1 MYDSPAR
8 SPRKAT
14 GGKNDGMSQSEHLRH
29 LQMLLD
35 VSRQVAALDTL
46 DAVLD
51 TLITV
56 AVKETRAERGT
67 LFLHDSS
74 TGELYSRVA
83 QGIRTHEIRI
93 LDNAGIAGAV
103 FHSGEGEIVHKAYE
117 DERFNA
123 DVDKETGFVT
133 ESILCAPVKNA
144 KGEIIGVAQVLNKA
158 EGEFSDLDMAVLEGM
173 TTQCAITL
181 QSMQLVE
188 RMESTRKR
196 EIEFLNVVSDM
207 TSELELTRL
216 LQRVMSEATRM
227 LDAERSTL
235 FINDEKT
242 NELFSHVG
250 EGLDSVEIR
259 LPNHLGIA
267 GAVFVSGDTVNIPYA
282 YADLRFNP
290 GFDKQTGFFTRSILC
305 VPVVNKAGKVIG
317 VTQALNKR
325 GGPFSDEDESRLK
338 AFTAQIAIGLENA
351 KLFGDIQAMKNY
363 NESMLQSMS
372 NGVVTF
378 DEEHEAKTCNAAG
391 ARIMRTLAKDVIGQK
406 ATDVFGEA
414 NAWLLEKIARVE
426 ESREGDTSVD
436 AELAFGEEKVSANVN
451 VLPLTSGDGKP
462 LGTLI
467 MMEDISNEKRVKST
481 LSRYMDPGLAD
492 QMLKGG
498 NQEEILGGKDTVA
511 TVLFSD
517 VRGFTTITESLG
529 AQGTV
534 ALLNDYFE
542 LMVDCIS
549 EQGGMLDKFIGD
561 AIMAAFG
568 IPVPHDDDEDRGLR
582 AGINMIKRLWEWNV
596 IRKARGDMEVD
607 MGLGLNTGSIVAG
620 NIGSKKRMDYTMIGD
635 GVNLAARL
643 ESACKQYN
651 ARILLSEYTVAK
663 LKGVYRLRDIDKVVV
678 KGKTQPVGVFECLD
692 YHNDQSFPN
701 LMDALGNF
709 NEGVKR
715 YRHQEWDK
723 AVSYFEEALKANDS
737 DKLANTYIERC
748 ALMKENPPGDD
759 WDGVWIMTSK

>member
-1 MYDSPAR
+1 MYDNPR
-8 SPRKAT
+8 STRAT
-14 GGKNDGMSQSEHLRH
+14 QDLSQSEHIKQ
-29 LQMLLD
+29 LQMMLD

-51 TLITV
+51 TLVSV
-56 AVKETRAERGT
+56 AVAETRAERGT
-67 LFLHDSS
+67 LFLHDSA
-74 TGELYSRVA
+74 TGELFSRVA
-83 QGIRTHEIRI
+83 QGIKRHEIRI
-93 LDNAGIAGAV
+93 LDNVGIAGAA
-103 FHSGEGEIVHKAYE
+103 FQAGEGLIIHDAYN
-117 DERFNA
+117 DERFNRE
-123 DVDKETGFVT
+123 VDQETGYT
-133 ESILCAPVKNA
+133 TKSILAAPVRNA
-144 KGEIIGVAQVLNKA
+144 KGEVIGVAQVLNKK
-158 EGEFSDLDMAVLEGM
+158 EGQFTEMDLAVLEGM

-188 RMESTRKR
+188 RMETTRQR
-196 EIEFLNVVSDM
+196 EIEFLNIVSDM

-325 GGPFSDEDESRLK
+325 GGPFTEDDESRLK

-351 KLFGDIQAMKNY
+351 KLFGDVQAMKNY

-372 NGVVTF
+372 NGVITF
-378 DEEHEAKTCNAAG
+378 DEEGENKTCNAAG
-391 ARIMRTLAKDVIGQK
+391 GRIMRVDPAEMLGKK
-406 ATDVFGEA
+406 ADEIFGED
-414 NAWLLEKIARVE
+414 NQWLIEMIGRVE
-426 ESREGDTSVD
+426 ETDIGEALDDT
-436 AELAFGEEKVSANVN
+436 ELNVGEEKVSINVT
-451 VLPLTSGDGKP
+451 VLPMQSGEETS
-462 LGTLI
+462 LGTLVMI
-467 MMEDISNEKRVKST
+467 EDISDAKKAKST
-481 LSRYMDPGLAD
+481 LSRYMDPALAA
-492 QMLKGG
+492 QMLAGG
-498 NQEEILGGKDTVA
+498 NQDDILGGKDTVA

-517 VRGFTTITESLG
+517 VRSFTTITEQLG

-534 ALLNDYFE
+534 ALLNEYFE
-542 LMVDCIS
+542 IMVDCIS

-568 IPVPHDDDEDRGLR
+568 IPLGHDDDEDRGLI
-582 AGINMIKRLWEWNV
+582 AGINMIKKLWEWNAE
-596 IRKARGDMEVD
+596 REARGEMPVD
-607 MGLGLNTGSIVAG
+607 MGLGLNTGNIVAG
-620 NIGSKKRMDYTMIGD
+620 NIGSSKRMDYTMIGD

-651 ARILLSEYTVAK
+651 ARVLLSEFTVAK

-678 KGKTQPVGVFECLD
+678 KGKTEPVGVFECLD
-692 YHNDQSFPN
+692 YHNDQTFPN
-701 LMDALGNF
+701 LMDVLGSF
-709 NEGVKR
+709 NEGVKV
-715 YRHQEWDK
+715 YRNQEWDR
-723 AVSYFEEALKANDS
+723 AIGYFQDALKANEN
-737 DKLANTYIERC
+737 DKLSNTYIERC
-748 ALMKENPPGDD
+748 ELMKANPPGDD
-759 WDGVWIMTSK
+759 WTGVWIMTEK

>member
-1 MYDSPAR
+1 MYDNPR
-8 SPRKAT
+8 STKAT
-14 GGKNDGMSQSEHLRH
+14 QNQSQSEHIKQ
-29 LQMLLD
+29 LQMMLD

-51 TLITV
+51 TLVSV
-56 AVKETRAERGT
+56 AVSETKAERGT
-67 LFLHDSS
+67 LFLHDST
-74 TGELYSRVA
+74 TGELFSRVA
-83 QGIRTHEIRI
+83 QGLKRHEIRI
-93 LDNAGIAGAV
+93 LDNVGIAGHA
-103 FHSGEGEIVHKAYE
+103 FQNNEGQIIHDAYN
-117 DERFNA
+117 DERFNR
-123 DVDKETGFVT
+123 DVDQETGFT
-133 ESILCAPVKNA
+133 TRSILAAPVRNA
-144 KGEIIGVAQVLNKA
+144 KGEVIGVAQVLNKKDGQFT
-158 EGEFSDLDMAVLEGM
+158 EMDLAVLEGM

-188 RMESTRKR
+188 RMETTRQR
-196 EIEFLNVVSDM
+196 EIEFLNIVSDM

-325 GGPFSDEDESRLK
+325 GGPFTEDDESRLK

-351 KLFGDIQAMKNY
+351 KLFGDVQAMKNY

-372 NGVVTF
+372 NGVITF
-378 DEEHEAKTCNAAG
+378 DEEGENKTCNAAG
-391 ARIMRTLAKDVIGQK
+391 ERIMRDRAKDMLGKKPEEVFGTANNWLVEMIQRV
-406 ATDVFGEA
+406 AETDVGEA
-414 NAWLLEKIARVE
+414 LDDTELLI
-426 ESREGDTSVD
+426 GD
-436 AELAFGEEKVSANVN
+436 EKVSVN
-451 VLPLTSGDGKP
+451 VTVLPMQSGEETS
-462 LGTLI
+462 LGTLV
-467 MMEDISNEKRVKST
+467 MLEDISDAKKAKST
-481 LSRYMDPGLAD
+481 LSRYMDPALAA
-492 QMLKGG
+492 QMLAGG
-498 NQEEILGGKDTVA
+498 NQDDILGGKDTVA

-517 VRGFTTITESLG
+517 VRSFTTITEQLG

-534 ALLNDYFE
+534 ALLNEYFE
-542 LMVDCIS
+542 IMVDCIS

-568 IPVPHDDDEDRGLR
+568 IPLGHDDDEDRGLR
-582 AGINMIKRLWEWNV
+582 AGINMIKSLWEWNKE
-596 IRKARGDMEVD
+596 REARGEMPVD

-620 NIGSKKRMDYTMIGD
+620 NIGSSKRMDYTMIGD

-643 ESACKQYN
+643 ESACKQYS
-651 ARILLSEYTVAK
+651 ARILLSEFTVEK

-678 KGKTQPVGVFECLD
+678 KGKTEPVGVFECLD
-692 YHNDQSFPN
+692 YHTDQTFPN
-701 LMDALGNF
+701 LMDVLGSF
-709 NEGVKR
+709 NEGVKV
-715 YRHQEWDK
+715 YRNQEWDR
-723 AVSYFEEALKANDS
+723 AIGYFKDALKANET
-737 DKLANTYIERC
+737 DKLSNTYIERC
-748 ALMKENPPGDD
+748 RLMKKKPPGDD
-759 WDGVWIMTSK
+759 WTGVWVMTEK

>member
-1 MYDSPAR
+1 MYDNPR
-8 SPRKAT
+8 STRAT
-14 GGKNDGMSQSEHLRH
+14 QDMSQSEHIKQ
-29 LQMLLD
+29 LQMMLD

-51 TLITV
+51 TLVSV
-56 AVKETRAERGT
+56 AVAETKAERGT
-67 LFLHDSS
+67 LFLHDSA
-74 TGELYSRVA
+74 TGELFSRVA
-83 QGIRTHEIRI
+83 QGIKRHEIRI
-93 LDNAGIAGAV
+93 LDNVGIAGAA
-103 FHSGEGEIVHKAYE
+103 FQAGDGLIIHDAYN
-117 DERFNA
+117 DERFNR
-123 DVDKETGFVT
+123 DVDQETGYT
-133 ESILCAPVKNA
+133 TKSILAAPVRNA
-144 KGEIIGVAQVLNKA
+144 KGEVIGVAQVLNKK
-158 EGEFSDLDMAVLEGM
+158 EGQFSEMDLAVLEGM

-188 RMESTRKR
+188 RMETTRQR
-196 EIEFLNVVSDM
+196 EIEFLNIVSDM

-325 GGPFSDEDESRLK
+325 GGPFTEDDESRLK

-351 KLFGDIQAMKNY
+351 KLFGDVQAMKNY

-372 NGVVTF
+372 NGVITF
-378 DEEHEAKTCNAAG
+378 DEEGENKTCNAAG
-391 ARIMRTLAKDVIGQK
+391 ARIMRGSAKEMLGKK
-406 ATDVFGEA
+406 ADEIFGED
-414 NAWLLEKIARVE
+414 NQWLVDMIARVE
-426 ESREGDTSVD
+426 ETDIGDGLDDTDLKIGEETVSVNVTVLPMQSGEDTS
-436 AELAFGEEKVSANVN
+436 
-451 VLPLTSGDGKP
+451 
-462 LGTLI
+462 LGTLVMI
-467 MMEDISNEKRVKST
+467 EDISDAKKAKST
-481 LSRYMDPGLAD
+481 LSRYMDPALAA
-492 QMLKGG
+492 QMLAGG
-498 NQEEILGGKDTVA
+498 NQDDILGGKDTVA

-517 VRGFTTITESLG
+517 VRSFTTITEQLG

-534 ALLNDYFE
+534 ALLNEYFE
-542 LMVDCIS
+542 IMVDCIS
-549 EQGGMLDKFIGD
+549 AQGGMLDKFIGD

-568 IPVPHDDDEDRGLR
+568 IPLPHEDDEDRGLI
-582 AGINMIKRLWEWNV
+582 AGINMIKSLWEWNKE
-596 IRKARGDMEVD
+596 REARGEMPVD
-607 MGLGLNTGSIVAG
+607 MGLGLNTGNIVAG
-620 NIGSKKRMDYTMIGD
+620 NIGSSKRMDYTMIGD

-651 ARILLSEYTVAK
+651 ARVLLSEFTVAK

-678 KGKTQPVGVFECLD
+678 KGKTEPVGVFECLD
-692 YHNDQSFPN
+692 YHNDQTFPN
-701 LMDALGNF
+701 LMDVLGSF
-709 NEGVKR
+709 NEGVKV
-715 YRHQEWDK
+715 YRNQEWDR
-723 AVSYFEEALKANDS
+723 AIGYFKDALKANEN
-737 DKLANTYIERC
+737 DKLSNTYIDRC
-748 ALMKENPPGDD
+748 KLMKKKPPGDD
-759 WDGVWIMTSK
+759 WTGVWIMTEK

>member
-1 MYDSPAR
+1 MYENPR
-8 SPRKAT
+8 STKSAQ
-14 GGKNDGMSQSEHLRH
+14 NLSQSEHIKQ
-29 LQMLLD
+29 LQMMLD

-51 TLITV
+51 TLVSV
-56 AVKETRAERGT
+56 AVAETKAERGT
-67 LFLHDSS
+67 LFLHDSQ
-74 TGELYSRVA
+74 TGELFSRVA
-83 QGIRTHEIRI
+83 QGLKRHEIRI
-93 LDNAGIAGAV
+93 LDNVGIAGAT
-103 FHSGEGEIVHKAYE
+103 FQSGDGQIIHDAYN
-117 DERFNA
+117 DERFNRE
-123 DVDKETGFVT
+123 VDQETGYT
-133 ESILCAPVKNA
+133 TKSILAAPVRNA
-144 KGEIIGVAQVLNKA
+144 KGEVIGVAQVLNKKDGQFN
-158 EGEFSDLDMAVLEGM
+158 ELDLAVLEGM

-188 RMESTRKR
+188 RMEVTRQR
-196 EIEFLNVVSDM
+196 EIEFLNIVSDM

-267 GAVFVSGDTVNIPYA
+267 GAVFTSGDTVNIPYA

-325 GGPFSDEDESRLK
+325 GGPFSEDDESRLK

-351 KLFGDIQAMKNY
+351 KLFGDVQAMKNY

-372 NGVVTF
+372 NGVITF
-378 DEEHEAKTCNAAG
+378 DEEGENKTCNAAG
-391 ARIMRTLAKDVIGQK
+391 ERIMRSRAKEMLGKK
-406 ATDVFGEA
+406 ADAIFGEK
-414 NAWLLEKIARVE
+414 NTWLVEMIQRVE
-426 ESREGDTSVD
+426 ETDVGEALDDTELTIGD
-436 AELAFGEEKVSANVN
+436 EKVSVN
-451 VLPLTSGDGKP
+451 VTVLPMQSGEETS
-462 LGTLI
+462 LGTLV
-467 MMEDISNEKRVKST
+467 MLEDISDAKKAKST
-481 LSRYMDPGLAD
+481 LSRYMDPALAA
-492 QMLKGG
+492 QMLAGG
-498 NQEEILGGKDTVA
+498 NQDDILGGKDTVA

-517 VRGFTTITESLG
+517 VRSFTTITEQLG

-534 ALLNDYFE
+534 ALLNEYFE
-542 LMVDCIS
+542 IMVDCIS

-568 IPVPHDDDEDRGLR
+568 IPLGHEDDEDRGLK
-582 AGINMIKRLWEWNV
+582 AGINMIKSLWEWNAT
-596 IRKARGDMEVD
+596 REAKGDMPID
-607 MGLGLNTGSIVAG
+607 MGLGLNTGNIVAG
-620 NIGSKKRMDYTMIGD
+620 NIGSSKRMDYTMIGD

-643 ESACKQYN
+643 ESACKQYS
-651 ARILLSEYTVAK
+651 ARILLSEFTVEK

-678 KGKTQPVGVFECLD
+678 KGKTEPVGVFECLD
-692 YHNDQSFPN
+692 YHTDKTFPN
-701 LMDALGNF
+701 LMDVLGSF
-709 NEGVKR
+709 NEGVKV
-715 YRHQEWDK
+715 YRKQEWDR
-723 AVSYFEEALKANDS
+723 AIGYFKDALKANET
-737 DKLANTYIERC
+737 DKLSNTYIERC
-748 ALMKENPPGDD
+748 KLMKKKPPGDD
-759 WDGVWIMTSK
+759 WDGVWIMTEK

>member
-8 SPRKAT
+8 SPKSS
-14 GGKNDGMSQSEHLRH
+14 GGKDANMSQSEHLRH

-67 LFLHDSS
+67 LFLHDAS

-103 FHSGEGEIVHKAYE
+103 FHSGVGEIVSDAYG

-123 DVDKETGFVT
+123 EVDKETGFKT
-133 ESILCAPVKNA
+133 QSILCAPVKNA

-158 EGEFSDLDMAVLEGM
+158 EGDFSDLDMAVLEGM

-267 GAVFVSGDTVNIPYA
+267 GAVFVSGETMNIPYA

-378 DEEHEAKTCNAAG
+378 DEEREAKTCNAAG
-391 ARIMRTLAKDVIGQK
+391 ARIMRVAAKEVIGQK
-406 ATDVFGEA
+406 AEDVFGEA
-414 NAWLLEKIARVE
+414 NAWLMEKIERVE

-436 AELAFGEEKVSANVN
+436 AELVFEGEKVSANVN

-462 LGTLI
+462 LGTLVMI
-467 MMEDISNEKRVKST
+467 EDISNEKRVKST

-492 QMLKGG
+492 QMLAGG

-596 IRKARGDMEVD
+596 KRKARGDMEVD

-678 KGKTQPVGVFECLD
+678 KGKTKPVGVFECLD
-692 YHNDQSFPN
+692 YHNDQTFPN

-723 AVSYFEEALKANDS
+723 AVSYFEEALKANES

>member
-1 MYDSPAR
+1 MYEN
-8 SPRKAT
+8 PRGT
-14 GGKNDGMSQSEHLRH
+14 RKNQNLSQSEHIKQ

-51 TLITV
+51 TLVSV
-56 AVKETRAERGT
+56 AVAETKAERGT
-67 LFLHDSS
+67 LFLHDAM
-74 TGELYSRVA
+74 TGELFSRVA
-83 QGIRTHEIRI
+83 QGLKRHEIRI
-93 LDNAGIAGAV
+93 LDNVGIAGHT
-103 FHSGEGEIVHKAYE
+103 FQSGEGQIIHDAYN
-117 DERFNA
+117 DERFNR
-123 DVDKETGFVT
+123 DVDAETGFT
-133 ESILCAPVKNA
+133 TKSILAAPVRNA
-144 KGEIIGVAQVLNKA
+144 KGEVIGVAQVLNKK
-158 EGEFSDLDMAVLEGM
+158 EGQFTEMDLTVLEGM

-188 RMESTRKR
+188 RMETTRQR
-196 EIEFLNVVSDM
+196 EIEFLNIVSDM

-267 GAVFVSGDTVNIPYA
+267 GAVFTSGDTVNIPYA

-317 VTQALNKR
+317 VTQALNKK
-325 GGPFSDEDESRLK
+325 GGPFTSDDESRLK

-351 KLFGDIQAMKNY
+351 KLFGDVQAMKNY

-372 NGVVTF
+372 NGVITF
-378 DEEHEAKTCNAAG
+378 DEDGENKTCNAAG
-391 ARIMRTLAKDVIGQK
+391 ARIMRTSAKDILGK
-406 ATDVFGEA
+406 KPEEVFGEQ
-414 NAWLLEKIARVE
+414 NQWLVDKIARVAE
-426 ESREGDTSVD
+426 TDEGESMLDTELKIGD
-436 AELAFGEEKVSANVN
+436 EKASVN
-451 VLPLTSGDGKP
+451 VTVLPMQSGEGAS
-462 LGTLI
+462 LGTLVMI
-467 MMEDISNEKRVKST
+467 EDISDAKRARST

-492 QMLKGG
+492 QMLAGG
-498 NQEEILGGKDTVA
+498 NQDDILGGKDTIA

-517 VRGFTTITESLG
+517 VRSFTTITEKLG

-549 EQGGMLDKFIGD
+549 DQGGMLDKFIGD

-568 IPVPHDDDEDRGLR
+568 IPLPHEDDEDRGLR
-582 AGINMIKRLWEWNV
+582 AGINMIKTLWDWN
-596 IRKARGDMEVD
+596 RQREARGEMAVD
-607 MGLGLNTGSIVAG
+607 MGLGLNTDSIVAG

-663 LKGVYRLRDIDKVVV
+663 LKGVYRLREVDKVVV
-678 KGKTQPVGVFECLD
+678 KGKTKPVGVFECLD
-692 YHNDQSFPN
+692 YHTDETFPN
-701 LMDALGNF
+701 LMDVLGNF
-709 NEGVKR
+709 NEGVKQ
-715 YRHQEWDK
+715 YRKQEWDR
-723 AVSYFEEALKANDS
+723 ATGYFREALKANET
-737 DKLANTYIERC
+737 DKLGNMYIERC
-748 ALMKENPPGDD
+748 ELMKKAPPGDD
-759 WDGVWIMTSK
+759 WDGVWIMTEK

>member
-1 MYDSPAR
+1 MYDNPR
-8 SPRKAT
+8 STRAT
-14 GGKNDGMSQSEHLRH
+14 QDMSQSEHIKQ
-29 LQMLLD
+29 LQMMLD

-51 TLITV
+51 TLVSV
-56 AVKETRAERGT
+56 AVAETRAERGT
-67 LFLHDSS
+67 LFLHDSA
-74 TGELYSRVA
+74 TGELFSRVA
-83 QGIRTHEIRI
+83 QGIKRHEIRI
-93 LDNAGIAGAV
+93 LDNVGIAGAA
-103 FHSGEGEIVHKAYE
+103 FQAGEGLIIHDAYN
-117 DERFNA
+117 DERFNRE
-123 DVDKETGFVT
+123 VDQETGYT
-133 ESILCAPVKNA
+133 TKSILAAPVRNA
-144 KGEIIGVAQVLNKA
+144 KGEVIGVAQVLNKK
-158 EGEFSDLDMAVLEGM
+158 EGQFTEMDLAVLEGM

-188 RMESTRKR
+188 RMETTRQR
-196 EIEFLNVVSDM
+196 EIEFLNIVSDM

-267 GAVFVSGDTVNIPYA
+267 GAVFVSGETVNIPYA

-325 GGPFSDEDESRLK
+325 GGPFTEDDESRLK

-351 KLFGDIQAMKNY
+351 KLFGDVQAMKNY

-372 NGVVTF
+372 NGVITF
-378 DEEHEAKTCNAAG
+378 DEEGENKTCNAAG
-391 ARIMRTLAKDVIGQK
+391 GRIMRVDPGEMLGKK
-406 ATDVFGEA
+406 ADEIFGEE
-414 NAWLLEKIARVE
+414 NQWLIEMIGRVE
-426 ESREGDTSVD
+426 ETDIGEALDDTEMSV
-436 AELAFGEEKVSANVN
+436 GEEKVSINVT
-451 VLPLTSGDGKP
+451 VLPMQSGEETS
-462 LGTLI
+462 LGTLVMI
-467 MMEDISNEKRVKST
+467 EDISDAKKAKST
-481 LSRYMDPGLAD
+481 LSRYMDPALAA
-492 QMLKGG
+492 QMLAGG
-498 NQEEILGGKDTVA
+498 NQDDILGGKDTVA

-517 VRGFTTITESLG
+517 VRSFTTITEQLG

-534 ALLNDYFE
+534 ALLNEYFE
-542 LMVDCIS
+542 IMVDCIS

-568 IPVPHDDDEDRGLR
+568 IPLGHDDDEDRGLR
-582 AGINMIKRLWEWNV
+582 AGINMIKSLWDWNKQ
-596 IRKARGDMEVD
+596 REARGEMPVD
-607 MGLGLNTGSIVAG
+607 MGLGLNTGNIVAG
-620 NIGSKKRMDYTMIGD
+620 NIGSSKRMDYTMIGD

-643 ESACKQYN
+643 ESACKQYS
-651 ARILLSEYTVAK
+651 ARILLSEFTVEK

-678 KGKTQPVGVFECLD
+678 KGKTEPVGVFECLD
-692 YHNDQSFPN
+692 YHTDETFPN
-701 LMDALGNF
+701 LMDVLGSF
-709 NEGVKR
+709 NEGVKV
-715 YRHQEWDK
+715 YRNQEWDR
-723 AVSYFEEALKANDS
+723 AIGYFQDALKANENDRLS
-737 DKLANTYIERC
+737 NTYIERC
-748 ALMKENPPGDD
+748 ELMKANPPGDE
-759 WDGVWIMTSK
+759 WDGVWVMTEK

>member
-1 MYDSPAR
+1 MYENPSGT
-8 SPRKAT
+8 RK
-14 GGKNDGMSQSEHLRH
+14 NQSLSQSEHVKQ

-51 TLITV
+51 TLVSV
-56 AVKETRAERGT
+56 AVAETKAERGT
-67 LFLHDSS
+67 LFLHDAT
-74 TGELYSRVA
+74 TGELFSRVA
-83 QGIRTHEIRI
+83 QGLKRHEIRI
-93 LDNAGIAGAV
+93 LDTVGIAGHA
-103 FHSGEGEIVHKAYE
+103 FQSGEGQIIHDPYN
-117 DERFNA
+117 DERFNR
-123 DVDKETGFVT
+123 DVDAETGFT
-133 ESILCAPVKNA
+133 TRSILAAPVRNA
-144 KGEIIGVAQVLNKA
+144 KGEVIGVAQVLNKK
-158 EGEFSDLDMAVLEGM
+158 EGQFTEMDLAVLEGM

-188 RMESTRKR
+188 RMETTRQR
-196 EIEFLNVVSDM
+196 EIEFLNIVSDM

-267 GAVFVSGDTVNIPYA
+267 GAVFTSGDTVNIPYA

-317 VTQALNKR
+317 VTQALNKK
-325 GGPFSDEDESRLK
+325 GGPFTDDDESRLK

-351 KLFGDIQAMKNY
+351 KLFGDVQAMKNY

-372 NGVVTF
+372 NGVITF
-378 DEEHEAKTCNAAG
+378 DEEGENKTCNAAG
-391 ARIMRTLAKDVIGQK
+391 ARIMRTSAKDILGQK
-406 ATDVFGEA
+406 PEEVFGEQ
-414 NAWLLEKIARVE
+414 NQWLVDKIARVAE
-426 ESREGDTSVD
+426 TDEGESMLDTELKIGD
-436 AELAFGEEKVSANVN
+436 EKVSVN
-451 VLPLTSGDGKP
+451 VTVLPMQSGEGAS
-462 LGTLI
+462 LGTLVMI
-467 MMEDISNEKRVKST
+467 EDISDAKRAKST

-492 QMLKGG
+492 QMLAGG
-498 NQEEILGGKDTVA
+498 NQDDILGGKDTVA

-517 VRGFTTITESLG
+517 VRSFTTITEALG

-568 IPVPHDDDEDRGLR
+568 IPLPHDDDEDRGLR
-582 AGINMIKRLWEWNV
+582 AGINMIKTLWDWNKQ
-596 IRKARGDMEVD
+596 REARGEMAVD
-607 MGLGLNTGSIVAG
+607 MGLGLNTDSIVAG

-643 ESACKQYN
+643 ESACKQYS

-663 LKGVYRLRDIDKVVV
+663 LKGVYRLREVDKVVV
-678 KGKTQPVGVFECLD
+678 KGKTKPVGVFECLD
-692 YHNDQSFPN
+692 YHTDETFPN
-701 LMDALGNF
+701 LMDVLGNF
-709 NEGVKR
+709 NEGVKQ
-715 YRHQEWDK
+715 YRKQEWDR
-723 AVSYFEEALKANDS
+723 AIGYFNEALKANET
-737 DKLANTYIERC
+737 DKLGNMYIERC
-748 ALMKENPPGDD
+748 ELMKKTPPGDD
-759 WDGVWIMTSK
+759 WDGVWIMTEK

>member
-1 MYDSPAR
+1 MYDNPR
-8 SPRKAT
+8 STRAT
-14 GGKNDGMSQSEHLRH
+14 QDLSQSDHIKQ
-29 LQMLLD
+29 LQMMLD

-51 TLITV
+51 TLVSV
-56 AVKETRAERGT
+56 AVAETRAERGT
-67 LFLHDSS
+67 LFLHDSA
-74 TGELYSRVA
+74 TGELFSRVA
-83 QGIRTHEIRI
+83 QGIKRHEIRI
-93 LDNAGIAGAV
+93 LDNVGIAGAA
-103 FHSGEGEIVHKAYE
+103 FQASEGLIIHDAYE
-117 DERFNA
+117 DERFNRE
-123 DVDKETGFVT
+123 VDQETGYT
-133 ESILCAPVKNA
+133 TKSILASPVRNA
-144 KGEIIGVAQVLNKA
+144 KGEVIGVAQVLNKKDGQFT
-158 EGEFSDLDMAVLEGM
+158 EMDLAVLEGM

-188 RMESTRKR
+188 RMETTRQR
-196 EIEFLNVVSDM
+196 EIEFLNIVSDM
-207 TSELELTRL
+207 TSELELTKL

-242 NELFSHVG
+242 HELFSHVG

-267 GAVFVSGDTVNIPYA
+267 GAVFVSGGTVNIPYA

-325 GGPFSDEDESRLK
+325 GGPFTDDDESRLK

-351 KLFGDIQAMKNY
+351 KLFGDVQAMKNY

-372 NGVVTF
+372 NGVITF
-378 DEEHEAKTCNAAG
+378 DEDGENKTCNAAG
-391 ARIMRTLAKDVIGQK
+391 GRIMRTSAKEIIGKK
-406 ATDVFGEA
+406 ADEVFGEA
-414 NAWLLEKIARVE
+414 NQWLIDMIARVE
-426 ESREGDTSVD
+426 ETDIGDGLDDTDLVIGEETVSVNVTVLPMQSGEDTS
-436 AELAFGEEKVSANVN
+436 
-451 VLPLTSGDGKP
+451 

-467 MMEDISNEKRVKST
+467 MIEDISDAKKAKST
-481 LSRYMDPGLAD
+481 LSRYMDPALAD
-492 QMLKGG
+492 QMLAGG
-498 NQEEILGGKDTVA
+498 NQDDILGGKDTVA

-517 VRGFTTITESLG
+517 VRGFTTITEQLG

-542 LMVDCIS
+542 LMVECIS
-549 EQGGMLDKFIGD
+549 DQGGMLDKFIGD

-568 IPVPHDDDEDRGLR
+568 IPMPHDDDEDRGLK
-582 AGINMIKRLWEWNV
+582 AGINMINSLWEWNKE
-596 IRKARGDMEVD
+596 REARGEPPVD
-607 MGLGLNTGSIVAG
+607 MGLGLNTGNIVAG

-651 ARILLSEYTVAK
+651 ARILLSEFTVAK

-678 KGKTQPVGVFECLD
+678 KGKTEPVGVFECLD
-692 YHNDQSFPN
+692 YHTDESFPN
-701 LMDALGNF
+701 LMDVLGSF
-709 NEGVKR
+709 NEGVKV
-715 YRHQEWDK
+715 YRNQEWDR
-723 AVSYFEEALKANDS
+723 AIGYFNDALKANPS
-737 DKLANTYIERC
+737 DKLGQTYIERC
-748 ALMKENPPGDD
+748 ELMKANPPGDD
-759 WDGVWIMTSK
+759 WTGVWIMTEK

>member
-1 MYDSPAR
+1 MYDSPGSGRAR
-8 SPRKAT
+8 R
-14 GGKNDGMSQSEHLRH
+14 NMSQNDELRH

-56 AVKETRAERGT
+56 AVTETRAERGT

-93 LDNAGIAGAV
+93 LDTAGIAGAV
-103 FHSGEGEIVHKAYE
+103 FQSGVGEIVHRAYE
-117 DERFNA
+117 DERFNR
-123 DVDKETGFVT
+123 DVDRDTGFKT

-144 KGEIIGVAQVLNKA
+144 RGEMIGVAQVLNKKD
-158 EGEFSDLDMAVLEGM
+158 GTFSDTDMAVLEGM

-188 RMESTRKR
+188 RMETTRRR

-250 EGLDSVEIR
+250 EGLDKVEIR

-267 GAVFVSGDTVNIPYA
+267 GAVFVSGETVNIPYA

-305 VPVVNKAGKVIG
+305 VPVINKAGKVIG

-325 GGPFSDEDESRLK
+325 GGPFTDEDESRLK

-351 KLFGDIQAMKNY
+351 KLFSDIQAMKNY

-378 DEEHEAKTCNAAG
+378 DEDGVCRTCNAAG
-391 ARIMRTLAKDVIGQK
+391 ARIMRTTSKDVVGRKKDEIF
-406 ATDVFGEA
+406 ADA
-414 NAWLLEKIARVE
+414 NTWVLEKIVRVE
-426 ESREGDTSVD
+426 QNGEGEMAAD
-436 AELAFGEEKVSANVN
+436 AELAFGGEKVSANVT
-451 VLPLTSGDGKP
+451 VLPLKSENKS

-467 MMEDISNEKRVKST
+467 MLEDISNEKRVRST

-492 QMLKGG
+492 QMLASG
-498 NQEEILGGKDTVA
+498 NQDEILGGKDVTA

-517 VRGFTTITESLG
+517 VRGFTTITEKLG

-549 EQGGMLDKFIGD
+549 DQGGMLDKFIGD

-582 AGINMIKRLWEWNV
+582 AGINMIRRLWEWNV
-596 IRKARGDMEVD
+596 HRKARGEMEVD

-620 NIGSKKRMDYTMIGD
+620 NIGSRKRMDYTMIGD

-643 ESACKQYN
+643 ESACKQYS
-651 ARILLSEYTVAK
+651 ARILLSEYTVNK

-678 KGKTQPVGVFECLD
+678 KGKTEPVGVFECLD
-692 YHNDQSFPN
+692 YHNDASFPN
-701 LMDALGNF
+701 LMDVLGNF

-715 YRHQEWDK
+715 YRKQEWDR
-723 AVSYFEEALKANDS
+723 AIGYFTEALKANET
-737 DKLANTYIERC
+737 DKLSGTYIERC
-748 ALMKENPPGDD
+748 QLMKAEPPGDD
-759 WDGVWIMTSK
+759 WDGVWVMTSK